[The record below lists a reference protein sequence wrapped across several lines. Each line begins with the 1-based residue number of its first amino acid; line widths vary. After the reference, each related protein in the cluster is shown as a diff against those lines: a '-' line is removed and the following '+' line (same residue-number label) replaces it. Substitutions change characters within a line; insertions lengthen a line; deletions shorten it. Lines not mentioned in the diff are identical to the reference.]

1 MSLLPSSLTGR
12 FGTGSA
18 RAKRRDTLADR
29 LEASHRGVAA
39 LATELDH
46 LDSWG
51 RRLRRRLGQGARLL
65 VAGNGGSAA
74 LGHHLVAELVGRFEQ
89 DRAAYSALV
98 LSAEP
103 AAVTA
108 IANDYGYEQVFTRQV
123 EAHGRPGDVFLALS
137 TSGRSGNL
145 LTAVE
150 TARRLGLETWSMT
163 GPAPNPLADA
173 VDDVV
178 AVPCGTTSTV
188 QDVHQVAVHLLCLAF
203 DLVEP

>member
-1 MSLLPSSLTGR
+1 MSALPSSPTAPLRTD
-12 FGTGSA
+12 SA
-18 RAKRRDTLADR
+18 GAQRRDTLADR
-29 LEASHRGVAA
+29 LEASRRGVAA
-39 LATELDH
+39 LAEELDH
-46 LDSWG
+46 IDRWG

-103 AAVTA
+103 AAVTG
-108 IANDYGYEQVFTRQV
+108 IANDYGYDHVFARQV
-123 EAHGRPGDVFLALS
+123 EAHGRSGDVFLALS

-145 LTAVE
+145 LTATD
-150 TARRLGLETWSMT
+150 TARRLGLETWAMT
-163 GPAPNPLADA
+163 GPAPNPLAIA

-178 AVPCGTTSTV
+178 AVPCDTTSTV